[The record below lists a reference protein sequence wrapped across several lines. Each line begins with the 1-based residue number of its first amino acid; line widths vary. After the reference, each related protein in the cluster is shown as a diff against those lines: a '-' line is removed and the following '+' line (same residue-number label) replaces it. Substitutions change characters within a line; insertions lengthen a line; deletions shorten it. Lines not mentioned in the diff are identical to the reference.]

1 MTDTQAIA
9 NLCIMAR
16 ISYIVYRISYIV
28 CGLSICLISCIAAE
42 KQKPI
47 WEQVK
52 IGDIAP
58 SQSGKQQ
65 GGRPLETANFDVHIF
80 EIPAEN
86 VEKLQEIRQVLHTRP
101 LRFNNYT
108 AFKANWFTVRSGQ
121 GAGVGG
127 QGSESKV
134 QDLLLAAGGQK
145 VVKISLLL
153 PDDQPSDVV
162 VTGLDRQRTIS
173 YVTADLSRED
183 TSVGPG
189 VVSLR
194 IKAVR
199 IPTSRGVCNVVAYPV
214 FLPPMGT
221 GVPQLAE
228 RAKLRE
234 FHFSPAAF
242 GLKMGPGDFVVL
254 GPEKYVSD
262 QTELGGL
269 FFSNPEGRMFF
280 SETERKP
287 PVRKPAIRIFL
298 LACRGINY

>member
-1 MTDTQAIA
+1 
-9 NLCIMAR
+9 MAR

>member
-1 MTDTQAIA
+1 MLMT
-9 NLCIMAR
+9 R
-16 ISYIVYRISYIV
+16 ISYIVFRISYFVFRISYIV
-28 CGLSICLISCIAAE
+28 CGLSVCLVGCIPAE

-86 VEKLQEIRQVLHTRP
+86 VGKLQEIRQVLHTRP

-121 GAGVGG
+121 I
-127 QGSESKV
+127 ETWSKV

-153 PDDQPSDVV
+153 PNDQPSDVV

-194 IKAVR
+194 IKAVK

-214 FLPPMGT
+214 FLPPMGS

-234 FHFSPAAF
+234 FHFSSAAF

>member
-1 MTDTQAIA
+1 MLMT
-9 NLCIMAR
+9 R
-16 ISYIVYRISYIV
+16 ISYIVFRISYFVYRISYIV
-28 CGLSICLISCIAAE
+28 CGLSVCLISCGPAE

-65 GGRPLETANFDVHIF
+65 GGRSLETANFDVHIF

-108 AFKANWFTVRSGQ
+108 AFKANWFAVRSGQ
-121 GAGVGG
+121 I
-127 QGSESKV
+127 ETWSKV
-134 QDLLLAAGGQK
+134 QDLLLAAGGQRIVK
-145 VVKISLLL
+145 VSLLL
-153 PDDQPSDVV
+153 SDSQYGGLAVA
-162 VTGLDRQRTIS
+162 GLDSQRNIS
-173 YVTADLSRED
+173 YVSSDGSREAA
-183 TSVGPG
+183 SIGPG
-189 VVSLR
+189 VVALR
-194 IKAVR
+194 IEAQK
-199 IPTSRGVCNVVAYPV
+199 IPASRGVCNVVVYPV
-214 FLPPMGT
+214 FSPPIRT
-221 GVPQLAE
+221 SIPQLAAQ
-228 RAKLRE
+228 AKLRE
-234 FHFSPAAF
+234 FSFSCAGF

-298 LACRGINY
+298 LVCRGINY